1 MDAHRH
7 CPHCGI
13 SMRPTATA
21 CDSCFVSEVRD
32 ALDRLRQGEHVDV
45 DEVKQAAAP

>member
-21 CDSCFVSEVRD
+21 CPACFV
-32 ALDRLRQGEHVDV
+32 A
-45 DEVKQAAAP
+45 EVKRILDARPAVEAEAAP